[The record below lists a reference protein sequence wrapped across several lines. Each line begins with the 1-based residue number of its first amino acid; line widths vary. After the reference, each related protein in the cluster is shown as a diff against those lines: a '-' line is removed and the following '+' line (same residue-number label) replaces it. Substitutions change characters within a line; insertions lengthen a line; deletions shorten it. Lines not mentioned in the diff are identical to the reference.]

1 MTNSCSEA
9 RGPIQISGPRNHYR
23 AMRKTP
29 AKYLLLFIAAATMFV
44 STGCKKVAVPNLV
57 QQDLEQAKQA
67 ITSGSLKLGTIM
79 GTQGPGSYVVS
90 QTPIAGQQ
98 VAANTPVDLTVEAPV
113 PVPDL
118 TKSKLTD
125 AVSVLQ
131 ISGLTVA
138 FIKQPSLK
146 LFGGPKVT
154 AQTPDPNTLVRRGSI
169 VTLTVSSPPDLGVLV
184 GLVTKE
190 PAYEKLNPEYR
201 QVLDQFLK

>member
-1 MTNSCSEA
+1 MTNSCPA
-9 RGPIQISGPRNHYR
+9 VRGSMQTAGPRNRFR
-23 AMRKTP
+23 AMRKT
-29 AKYLLLFIAAATMFV
+29 AARYLWLFITAVTVLV
-44 STGCKKVAVPNLV
+44 STGCKKVAVPSVV
-57 QQDLEQAKQA
+57 QLDLEQAKQA
-67 ITSGSLKLGTIM
+67 IAAGSLKLGNIS

-154 AQTPDPNTLVRRGSI
+154 AQTPDPNTLVRRGSV